1 MYAEAFEVA
10 EDIEDYDLF
19 MDLFNETKSNVNLLE
34 FAAAAFSQAATILH
48 EEEGHVG
55 AVNGVANNNLSTS
68 ADYRSESAC
77 SQSTYSDMQVVQ
89 RSKLQHNKYTKEHLK
104 NYVPP
109 LPSFKSKVFSAE
121 MIKIN
126 IPKPELRTESTQD
139 AIRTRPPPPPPPLPS
154 LRSLK
159 LLQNTN
165 NSTAISSTL
174 AELSMKSGSDFN
186 NTGIGKYL
194 HILTVTSSTKNIY
207 IKIFINFFCSFCSAD
222 CCSIRHTFTMAA
234 ATASRCNGTKQY
246 KPTRRHN
253 AAKT

>member
-48 EEEGHVG
+48 EEEGHGGV
-55 AVNGVANNNLSTS
+55 VNGVANGNLSSS

-77 SQSTYSDMQVVQ
+77 SQSTYSDLQVVQ
-89 RSKLQHNKYTKEHLK
+89 RSKLQHNKYTKEYLK

-109 LPSFKSKVFSAE
+109 LPSFKSKVFNAE

-126 IPKPELRTESTQD
+126 IPKPELRPEGTQD

-159 LLQNTN
+159 LLQNTT
-165 NSTAISSTL
+165 NSPTISSTL
-174 AELSMKSGSDFN
+174 AELSMKSGSELN
-186 NTGIGKYL
+186 NSGMGKYL
-194 HILTVTSSTKNIY
+194 KILTVEISS
-207 IKIFINFFCSFCSAD
+207 KIFILTIILFLLFVLK
-222 CCSIRHTFTMAA
+222 CCLLPHPSHFYRGNSNCQQM
-234 ATASRCNGTKQY
+234 Q
-246 KPTRRHN
+246 
-253 AAKT
+253 